1 MDSAFESTWNA
12 FVLEAKAGK
21 LPFKMAQSL
30 PEEFF
35 HEVAVAG
42 LIGMR
47 QSVAG
52 WRGGSANGCKLS
64 AVNPKSVA
72 DIIQSEGMGELSIE
86 QRDDMTPWTKAS
98 GLLVDTILVCKF
110 GNETNGNEL
119 ANLSEDGDF

>member
-21 LPFKMAQSL
+21 LPFKMAQGL

-42 LIGMR
+42 LISVR
-47 QSVAG
+47 QSVAS
-52 WRGGSANGCKLS
+52 WRGGPANGSELS
-64 AVNPKSVA
+64 PMNPQGVA

-86 QRDDMTPWTKAS
+86 EADNMTPRTEAS
-98 GLLVDTILVCKF
+98 SLLVYTILARELR
-110 GNETNGNEL
+110 NETNGNEL